1 MTAQVYSV
9 GQPAPEQIVPAG
21 VAIGVLDVDGLHL
34 PDTPLVPIRG
44 AIRHIGDLYAGARRH
59 GLVQLWVTAA
69 WARAADLPEP
79 AALINAMTGKPTHL
93 RHPFV
98 GDALG
103 ELHAFPE
110 GLASWVSLDKKGE
123 AGAGL
128 AVAFPDYDENY
139 TWGEGT
145 DAGTL
150 LTALTTY
157 AAAVGTPYVRSPG
170 KTGTDLM
177 LALGRR
183 ARGGQ
188 REAVT
193 EWPAPARETTTV
205 RDTVWMRTLAPA
217 ERGRAYLH
225 SYDKNAAWLGA
236 CANVEVGLGGLEE
249 RTAAN
254 AGGAGGGV
262 PFDPTLPGYWRAR
275 VAGAAEGWYCTP
287 TLVRAVERGQSVAI
301 SQAHVWTRHGRA
313 LASWYER
320 LRDARATLY
329 ADTTPAGR
337 LALDVFKL
345 TYAVTISSLAGQ
357 WHRPDSPLYRPDW
370 RHAILAQGAANLS
383 RALGRMDTA
392 GCTPVAVNIDC
403 VYIVSDEP
411 DPVAACPPTITLG
424 TGLGHFKVHDAGVPL
439 APLLPAFGLR
449 DDARATLGVG
459 MKRLLGLIRDTT
471 GAEGA
476 AGVAGAVGQDTERPS
491 DEDGEGD

>member
-1 MTAQVYSV
+1 MKASAVRAVTTYERRGGDTMTTTAVTPS
-9 GQPAPEQIVPAG
+9 
-21 VAIGVLDVDGLHL
+21 IGVLDVDGLHL
-34 PDTPLVPIRG
+34 PGRPLVPITG
-44 AIRHIGDLYAGARRH
+44 AIRHVGDLYAGARRH
-59 GLVQLWVTAA
+59 GLAQLWVTAA
-69 WARAADLPEP
+69 WARAAGLPAP
-79 AALINAMTGKPTHL
+79 ATLINAASGKPAHL

-110 GLASWVSLDKKGE
+110 GVAPWVSLDKRGE

-128 AVAFPDYDENY
+128 AVVFPAYDEND
-139 TWGEGT
+139 TWGDGT

-150 LTALTTY
+150 LAALGAY
-157 AAAVGTPYVRSPG
+157 AAAVGAPYVRSPG

-177 LALGRR
+177 VALGRR
-183 ARGGQ
+183 AQGGQ

-193 EWPAPARETTTV
+193 DWPAPARETTTV

-225 SYDKNAAWLGA
+225 TYDKNAAWLGA
-236 CANVEVGLGGLEE
+236 CANVELGLGGLEE
-249 RTAAN
+249 RTAAG
-254 AGGAGGGV
+254 APGAGGGV
-262 PFDPTLPGYWRAR
+262 PFDPKLPGYWCAR

-287 TLVRAVERGQSVAI
+287 TLVRATERGQSVAI
-301 SQAHVWTRHGRA
+301 SQAHVWTRHSRA
-313 LASWYER
+313 LASWYAR
-320 LRDARATLY
+320 LRDARAVLY
-329 ADTTPAGR
+329 ADTTPAGQ
-337 LALDVFKL
+337 LALAVFKL
-345 TYAVTISSLAGQ
+345 TYAVTISSFAGQ
-357 WHRPDSPLYRPDW
+357 WHRRDSPLYRPDW

-411 DPVAACPPTITLG
+411 DAVKACPATITLG

-439 APLLPAFGLR
+439 VPLLPAFGLR
-449 DDARATLGVG
+449 DEARATLGVG
-459 MKRLLGLIRDTT
+459 MKRLLGLIRETT

-476 AGVAGAVGQDTERPS
+476 EGAEGPS
-491 DEDGEGD
+491 DVDGEGD